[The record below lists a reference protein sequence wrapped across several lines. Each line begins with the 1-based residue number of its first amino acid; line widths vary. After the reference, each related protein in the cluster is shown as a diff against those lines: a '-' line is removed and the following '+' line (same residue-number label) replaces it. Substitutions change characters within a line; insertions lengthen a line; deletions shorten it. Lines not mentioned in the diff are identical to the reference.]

1 MDVTLRAAM
10 TPSDES
16 RFLDN
21 GFYVGPNFFS
31 YMDVTGVRLTQDS
44 SPNNDGIILLNLR
57 NGWAV
62 SAYFADQQKQDGV
75 FIFNFFFNMLRNRD
89 MHAYMPYSAQPV
101 YNQGYNPYGQP
112 MNQGFYP
119 QAPYG
124 QPMNQGFNPQ
134 APYGQPMNQGFNPQA
149 PYGQPMNPCFNPQA
163 PYGQPMNQGFNPQAP
178 YGQPMNQGSNPQAQ
192 QQPMNQA
199 APAFNPAAQTPEPQA
214 VEPEPTPADPYQ
226 EVAELK
232 KLLDDGTISQQEFDE
247 KKKEILGL

>member
-101 YNQGYNPYGQP
+101 YNQGYNPYQ
-112 MNQGFYP
+112 
-119 QAPYG
+119 

-134 APYGQPMNQGFNPQA
+134 APYGQPMNQGFYPQT
-149 PYGQPMNPCFNPQA
+149 PYGQPMNPGFYPQA
-163 PYGQPMNQGFNPQAP
+163 PYGQPMNQGFNPQA
-178 YGQPMNQGSNPQAQ
+178 
-192 QQPMNQA
+192 QQPMNQV

>member
-149 PYGQPMNPCFNPQA
+149 PYGQPMN
-163 PYGQPMNQGFNPQAP
+163 
-178 YGQPMNQGSNPQAQ
+178 QGSNPQAQ

>member
-112 MNQGFYP
+112 MNQGF
-119 QAPYG
+119 
-124 QPMNQGFNPQ
+124 NPQ
-134 APYGQPMNQGFNPQA
+134 APYGQPMNQGYNH
-149 PYGQPMNPCFNPQA
+149 
-163 PYGQPMNQGFNPQAP
+163 
-178 YGQPMNQGSNPQAQ
+178 QAQ

>member
-21 GFYVGPNFFS
+21 GFYVVPNFFS

-112 MNQGFYP
+112 MNQGF
-119 QAPYG
+119 
-124 QPMNQGFNPQ
+124 NPQ
-134 APYGQPMNQGFNPQA
+134 APYGQPMNQGF
-149 PYGQPMNPCFNPQA
+149 
-163 PYGQPMNQGFNPQAP
+163 
-178 YGQPMNQGSNPQAQ
+178 NPQAQ

>member
-1 MDVTLRAAM
+1 MDITLRAAM

-112 MNQGFYP
+112 MNQGF
-119 QAPYG
+119 
-124 QPMNQGFNPQ
+124 NPQ
-134 APYGQPMNQGFNPQA
+134 APYGQPMNQGYNH
-149 PYGQPMNPCFNPQA
+149 
-163 PYGQPMNQGFNPQAP
+163 
-178 YGQPMNQGSNPQAQ
+178 QAQ

>member
-134 APYGQPMNQGFNPQA
+134 APYGQPMNQGYNH
-149 PYGQPMNPCFNPQA
+149 
-163 PYGQPMNQGFNPQAP
+163 
-178 YGQPMNQGSNPQAQ
+178 QAQ

>member
-112 MNQGFYP
+112 MNQGF
-119 QAPYG
+119 
-124 QPMNQGFNPQ
+124 NPQ
-134 APYGQPMNQGFNPQA
+134 APYGQPMNQGFNPQV
-149 PYGQPMNPCFNPQA
+149 
-163 PYGQPMNQGFNPQAP
+163 
-178 YGQPMNQGSNPQAQ
+178 Q

>member
-31 YMDVTGVRLTQDS
+31 YLDVTGVRLTQDS

-112 MNQGFYP
+112 MNQGY
-119 QAPYG
+119 
-124 QPMNQGFNPQ
+124 NH
-134 APYGQPMNQGFNPQA
+134 
-149 PYGQPMNPCFNPQA
+149 
-163 PYGQPMNQGFNPQAP
+163 
-178 YGQPMNQGSNPQAQ
+178 QAQ

>member
-44 SPNNDGIILLNLR
+44 SPNNNGIILLNLR

-134 APYGQPMNQGFNPQA
+134 APYGQPMNQGF
-149 PYGQPMNPCFNPQA
+149 Y
-163 PYGQPMNQGFNPQAP
+163 
-178 YGQPMNQGSNPQAQ
+178 PQAQ

>member
-31 YMDVTGVRLTQDS
+31 YMDVTGVRLTRDS

-112 MNQGFYP
+112 MNQGF
-119 QAPYG
+119 
-124 QPMNQGFNPQ
+124 NPQ
-134 APYGQPMNQGFNPQA
+134 APYGQPMNQGFNPQV
-149 PYGQPMNPCFNPQA
+149 
-163 PYGQPMNQGFNPQAP
+163 
-178 YGQPMNQGSNPQAQ
+178 Q

>member
-31 YMDVTGVRLTQDS
+31 YMDVTGVRLTRDS

-112 MNQGFYP
+112 MNQGF
-119 QAPYG
+119 
-124 QPMNQGFNPQ
+124 NPQ

-149 PYGQPMNPCFNPQA
+149 
-163 PYGQPMNQGFNPQAP
+163 
-178 YGQPMNQGSNPQAQ
+178 

>member
-112 MNQGFYP
+112 MNQGF
-119 QAPYG
+119 
-124 QPMNQGFNPQ
+124 
-134 APYGQPMNQGFNPQA
+134 
-149 PYGQPMNPCFNPQA
+149 
-163 PYGQPMNQGFNPQAP
+163 
-178 YGQPMNQGSNPQAQ
+178 NPQAQ

-232 KLLDDGTISQQEFDE
+232 KLLDDGIISHQEFDG

>member
-101 YNQGYNPYGQP
+101 YNQGYNPYQ
-112 MNQGFYP
+112 
-119 QAPYG
+119 

-149 PYGQPMNPCFNPQA
+149 PYGQPMN
-163 PYGQPMNQGFNPQAP
+163 QGFNPQA
-178 YGQPMNQGSNPQAQ
+178 

-199 APAFNPAAQTPEPQA
+199 APAFNPAAQTPESQA
-214 VEPEPTPADPYQ
+214 VEPETTPADPYQ

>member
-112 MNQGFYP
+112 MNQGFNPQAPYGQPMNQGFYP

-134 APYGQPMNQGFNPQA
+134 VQQ
-149 PYGQPMNPCFNPQA
+149 
-163 PYGQPMNQGFNPQAP
+163 QPMNQGFNPQAP
-178 YGQPMNQGSNPQAQ
+178 YGQPMNQGSYPQA

-214 VEPEPTPADPYQ
+214 VKPEPTPADPYQ

>member
-112 MNQGFYP
+112 MNQGF
-119 QAPYG
+119 
-124 QPMNQGFNPQ
+124 NPQ
-134 APYGQPMNQGFNPQA
+134 APYGQPMNQGF
-149 PYGQPMNPCFNPQA
+149 
-163 PYGQPMNQGFNPQAP
+163 
-178 YGQPMNQGSNPQAQ
+178 NPQAQ

>member
-31 YMDVTGVRLTQDS
+31 YMDVTGVRLTRDS

-101 YNQGYNPYGQP
+101 YNQGYNPYQQP
-112 MNQGFYP
+112 MNLGFYP
-119 QAPYG
+119 QTPYG
-124 QPMNQGFNPQ
+124 QPMNQGFNP
-134 APYGQPMNQGFNPQA
+134 
-149 PYGQPMNPCFNPQA
+149 
-163 PYGQPMNQGFNPQAP
+163 
-178 YGQPMNQGSNPQAQ
+178 
-192 QQPMNQA
+192 
-199 APAFNPAAQTPEPQA
+199 
-214 VEPEPTPADPYQ
+214 
-226 EVAELK
+226 
-232 KLLDDGTISQQEFDE
+232 
-247 KKKEILGL
+247 

>member
-31 YMDVTGVRLTQDS
+31 YLDVTGVRLTQDS

-124 QPMNQGFNPQ
+124 QPMNQGFYPQ

-149 PYGQPMNPCFNPQA
+149 QQ
-163 PYGQPMNQGFNPQAP
+163 QPMNQGF
-178 YGQPMNQGSNPQAQ
+178 YPQAQ